1 MDSTHAAPSAAKS
14 LHMLLAS
21 NHEIAEFINEVAK
34 LAATEVIDE
43 PDANCGILLRR
54 EKRLTVVG
62 HSNQTAKDLDEIQAG
77 FEEGPCLQAQLD
89 QTVII
94 SHDVRHETRWPD
106 YILTLRA
113 SDIRSVLA
121 VPLSL
126 GDTASA
132 AMNFYAHE
140 PNSFREEDIDHALDF
155 ASLTSL
161 AVTVALRI
169 AAAAEAAK
177 DRQQAMES
185 RTAIDVAVGII
196 MAQQQCSQQEAF
208 DMLAEVSN
216 LRNVKVRD
224 LARELVE
231 SIGKTPQKTTF
242 DH

>member
-1 MDSTHAAPSAAKS
+1 MDSTNTAPSAAES

-21 NHEIAEFINEVAK
+21 NQEIAGFLNEVAK
-34 LAATEVIDE
+34 LAAIEVIRE
-43 PDANCGILLRR
+43 PDAICGILLSR

-77 FEEGPCLQAQLD
+77 FDEGPCLQSQWD
-89 QTVII
+89 QTVIV
-94 SHDVRHETRWPD
+94 SNDVRDETRWPD
-106 YILTLRA
+106 YMMTVRA
-113 SDIRSVLA
+113 SQIRSVLA

-126 GDTASA
+126 GKAATA

-140 PNSFREEDIDHALDF
+140 PNTFDDEDIASALRF
-155 ASLTSL
+155 ASLTSQ

-169 AAAAEAAK
+169 ASAAEAAK

-196 MAQQQCSQQEAF
+196 MAQQQCSQERAF
-208 DMLAEVSN
+208 EMLAEVSN

-224 LARELVE
+224 LARDLVE
-231 SIGKTPQKTTF
+231 SIGKTPPKTTF
-242 DH
+242 EN

>member
-1 MDSTHAAPSAAKS
+1 MDSPNAAPSAAEW

-34 LAATEVIDE
+34 LAANEVIGE
-43 PDANCGILLRR
+43 PDAICGILLSR

-77 FEEGPCLQAQLD
+77 FDEGPCLQAQWD
-89 QTVII
+89 QAVII
-94 SHDVRHETRWPD
+94 SNDVRHETRWPD
-106 YILTLRA
+106 YMVTVRA
-113 SDIRSVLA
+113 SEIRSILA

-126 GDTASA
+126 GDAATA

-140 PNSFREEDIDHALDF
+140 PHAFSEANVAHALRF

-169 AAAAEAAK
+169 AAASEAAA

-196 MAQQQCSQQEAF
+196 MAQQHCTQQQAF
-208 DMLAEVSN
+208 DMLAEVSS
-216 LRNVKVRD
+216 LRNIKVRG
-224 LARELVE
+224 LARDLVE
-231 SIGKTPQKTTF
+231 SIGKTPPKTTF
-242 DH
+242 DN